1 MKIKIGDLMRYR
13 NVKRGID
20 AICLIVRQTSNSD
33 FDHYYDVEWISG
45 VKENQYTES
54 IYIDF
59 TSQFGKWEKL
69 S

>member
-1 MKIKIGDLMRYR
+1 MKIKIGDMMRYQ

-20 AICLIVRQTSNSD
+20 AICLIVGRASNSD
-33 FDHYYDVEWISG
+33 FDYYYDVEWVSG
-45 VKENQYTES
+45 SETFMTKS

>member
-1 MKIKIGDLMRYR
+1 MKIKIGDMMRYQ

-20 AICLIVRQTSNSD
+20 AICLIIGRASNSD
-33 FDHYYDVEWISG
+33 FDHYYDVEWVSG
-45 VKENQYTES
+45 AEKQYTES